1 MLEKNFVLIITGQ
14 IISLFGNA
22 ILRFALPL
30 YLLSQTNSA
39 MLFGLVSACSF
50 VPMILL
56 FPIGGL
62 IADRINKRNIMVALD
77 FLTAGITLLFTI
89 LLGKTDLIILIL
101 LMLILLYGIQ
111 GTYQPAVQAS
121 IPLLMKNDDL
131 VKGNAAINLVSSLS
145 SLIGP
150 VAGGAI
156 YGFLGPYPILYV
168 SIFCF
173 ALSAVM
179 ELFIRIPY
187 QKRSHADSIIKT
199 VGMDLK
205 ESIKFIRNKRPVIW
219 KLSLMIASVNLFFS
233 SLIIISLPVIITQLL
248 DFSEKIGN
256 QLYGYASGVLAAGSM
271 IGGVMAGI
279 FSKKLKVHDQYLMLI
294 IAAFTLL
301 PIAAALFF
309 TLPAMAVYL
318 IIMICCFFMMIMSS
332 LFSIQMLSYLQLLTP
347 EHMLGK
353 VISCAMCICMCAQP
367 IGQAVYGVVVEK
379 YKNSISFPFIAAFAI
394 TTVIALRSR
403 SLFKEVDACLKE
415 QKCHK

>member
-1 MLEKNFVLIITGQ
+1 
-14 IISLFGNA
+14 
-22 ILRFALPL
+22 
-30 YLLSQTNSA
+30 
-39 MLFGLVSACSF
+39 
-50 VPMILL
+50 
-56 FPIGGL
+56 
-62 IADRINKRNIMVALD
+62 
-77 FLTAGITLLFTI
+77 
-89 LLGKTDLIILIL
+89 
-101 LMLILLYGIQ
+101 
-111 GTYQPAVQAS
+111 
-121 IPLLMKNDDL
+121 
-131 VKGNAAINLVSSLS
+131 
-145 SLIGP
+145 
-150 VAGGAI
+150 
-156 YGFLGPYPILYV
+156 
-168 SIFCF
+168 
-173 ALSAVM
+173 
-179 ELFIRIPY
+179 
-187 QKRSHADSIIKT
+187 
-199 VGMDLK
+199 MDLK

-248 DFSEKIGN
+248 GFSEKIGN